1 MGAVTQQ
8 DQHGRDGAARD
19 RDGDRTDRD
28 RDRDRAARDR
38 AAADLVAKAHK
49 ESRVLPWLRP
59 QVHSSANQEPYRI
72 LGAHCLGAGL
82 AVEFDDTTPGRG

>member
-38 AAADLVAKAHK
+38 AAADLVAKANK
-49 ESRVLPWLRP
+49 ESRMLAWLR
-59 QVHSSANQEPYRI
+59 VLDTGAVRRVILDIVSVSSNFQY
-72 LGAHCLGAGL
+72 L
-82 AVEFDDTTPGRG
+82 FF